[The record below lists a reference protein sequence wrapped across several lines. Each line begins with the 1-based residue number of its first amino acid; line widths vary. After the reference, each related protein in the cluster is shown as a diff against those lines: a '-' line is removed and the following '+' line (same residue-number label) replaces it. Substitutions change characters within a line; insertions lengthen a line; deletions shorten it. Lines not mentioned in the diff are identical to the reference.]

1 MHIRQIGIGVVLV
14 VLVFTPGFPLAQ
26 GGGTWRPSVIPP
38 VTSGPDRGSRMQMQ
52 GMMQQMG
59 GMLDHM
65 AARIQ
70 AGPVTPEQAK
80 QMSEVME
87 HIAEMMSN
95 RSWMTG
101 EDTPR
106 QMSDMLER
114 MTEMHKRL
122 MVIMATP
129 APGSRQEKR

>member
-1 MHIRQIGIGVVLV
+1 MHIRQIGISAMLV
-14 VLVFTPGFPLAQ
+14 VLVFTPGFALAQ
-26 GGGTWRPSVIPP
+26 GGGAWRPPAVG
-38 VTSGPDRGSRMQMQ
+38 SGPDRGSRMQMQ

-70 AGPVTPEQAK
+70 AGPITPEQAK
-80 QMSEVME
+80 QMSEVMG
-87 HIAEMMSN
+87 HIADMMNN

-101 EDTPR
+101 DDTPR

-114 MTEMHKRL
+114 MTEMHKR
-122 MVIMATP
+122 MMSIMAAP
-129 APGSRQEKR
+129 APQSGPRQEKR

>member
-1 MHIRQIGIGVVLV
+1 
-14 VLVFTPGFPLAQ
+14 
-26 GGGTWRPSVIPP
+26 
-38 VTSGPDRGSRMQMQ
+38 MQMQ

-70 AGPVTPEQAK
+70 TGPITPEQA
-80 QMSEVME
+80 QLMSEVMG
-87 HIAEMMSN
+87 HIADMMSH

-101 EDTPR
+101 EDTPQ
-106 QMSDMLER
+106 QMVGMLER

-122 MVIMATP
+122 MSVMAAPQP
-129 APGSRQEKR
+129 APQPQRRP

>member
-1 MHIRQIGIGVVLV
+1 MHVRQIGIGVVLV

-26 GGGTWRPSVIPP
+26 GGGIWRPQPP
-38 VTSGPDRGSRMQMQ
+38 TPSSSPDRGSRMQMQ